1 MGLTMATW
9 DEIQQARLSEVLD
22 LQMVHKRLLAAREQ
36 GVEPD
41 PADVE
46 VARSVAATGYG
57 GIDRVNA
64 PDDY

>member
-1 MGLTMATW
+1 MATW
-9 DEIQQARLSEVLD
+9 DEIQQARLSEVLE
-22 LQMVHKRLLAAREQ
+22 LQRVHKRLLAAKEH
-36 GVEPD
+36 GIELD

-57 GIDRVNA
+57 GVDRVNA

>member
-1 MGLTMATW
+1 MATW
-9 DEIQQARLSEVLD
+9 DEIQQARLSNVLE
-22 LQMVHKRLLAAREQ
+22 LQKVHRRLLAAKEQ
-36 GVEPD
+36 GIAPD

>member
-1 MGLTMATW
+1 MATW
-9 DEIQQARLSEVLD
+9 DEIQQARLTEVLE
-22 LQMVHKRLLAAREQ
+22 LQKVHKRLRAAKEQ

-41 PADVE
+41 AHDIE

-57 GIDRVNA
+57 GVDRVNA

>member
-1 MGLTMATW
+1 MATW
-9 DEIQQARLSEVLD
+9 DEIQQARLSEVLE
-22 LQMVHKRLLAAREQ
+22 LQKVHKRLLAAKEQ
-36 GVEPD
+36 GIEPE

-57 GIDRVNA
+57 GVDRVNA

>member
-1 MGLTMATW
+1 MTTW
-9 DEIQQARLSEVLD
+9 DEIEQARLAEVLE
-22 LQMVHKRLLAAREQ
+22 LQKVHKRLVAAKAQ

-41 PADVE
+41 PADAE

>member
-1 MGLTMATW
+1 MATW
-9 DEIQQARLSEVLD
+9 DEIQQARLSEVLE
-22 LQMVHKRLLAAREQ
+22 LQKVHKRLLAAKEQ
-36 GVEPD
+36 GIEPD

-46 VARSVAATGYG
+46 IARSVAATGYG